1 MKKLVIASLTA
12 IALSTSAASFA
23 SVSQDDA
30 AYLFGTQEAVE
41 MQIITNTEMATT
53 EGQLFGLTIE
63 GLQGALGD
71 VVEYIKP
78 YAKTWAL
85 ALKDKAVAA
94 IKARFD
100 SYLAG
105 TGSVTVDAGAR

>member
-1 MKKLVIASLTA
+1 MKNLIIASITA

-30 AYLFGTQEAVE
+30 AYLFGTQSAVE
-41 MQIITNTEMATT
+41 MQIITDTEMATT
-53 EGQLFGLTIE
+53 EGQLFGITME
-63 GLQGALGD
+63 GVQGALGD
-71 VVEYIKP
+71 AIAYIKP

-100 SYLAG
+100 AYLAG
-105 TGSVTVDAGAR
+105 TGTATN